1 MHTVVSVKNP
11 IGSAIMPSPFERGLR
26 PRNPALGGGSEERAS
41 GARRASEGGQSP
53 PPSSIPSAQ
62 PSALL
67 HVADEGL
74 PLVNRDV
81 GIRDEG
87 RQFVGGVTRD
97 QSLVAPVE
105 RHAHVVDGAAVDGE
119 GPQ

>member
-41 GARRASEGGQSP
+41 GARRASEVGQSP
-53 PPSSIPSAQ
+53 PPSSIPSARS
-62 PSALL
+62 SALL

-74 PLVNRDV
+74 PLVDPGVR
-81 GIRDEG
+81 IRDAG
-87 RQFVGGVTRD
+87 RELGGRLPSG
-97 QSLVAPVE
+97 Q
-105 RHAHVVDGAAVDGE
+105 H
-119 GPQ
+119 